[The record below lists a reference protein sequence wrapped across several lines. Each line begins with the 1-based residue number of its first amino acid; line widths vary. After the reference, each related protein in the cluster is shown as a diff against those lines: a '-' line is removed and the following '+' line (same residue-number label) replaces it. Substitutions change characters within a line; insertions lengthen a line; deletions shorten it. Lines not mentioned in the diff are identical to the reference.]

1 MKKLTLEEF
10 KVKVVK
16 AWGDM
21 YTVVSKH
28 YEGSKKD
35 MIFGCKKHGEF
46 IRTPNA
52 LIDKKC
58 GCPQCGPGSGG
69 KNKLSAGTVLA
80 ELKLKFPTF
89 EFPEFLENYRDTQ
102 YKVRVVCPTHGEF
115 SIRPASLRLANGGC
129 PSCNIEEGTK
139 NKRITSSE
147 YLARVKHEH
156 QNKYDYS
163 LTNYTRMIDNITV
176 VCPKHGSFSQQA
188 GVHLKHGCARCSSDE
203 RAAASKVPFEEF
215 VQRSRLVHG
224 IRYTYDETSYSS
236 MTTPTTI
243 CCTEHG
249 KFIQKAADH
258 LHNEAGCPKCG
269 NQMSKGELELKEYLT
284 EIGVEHIP
292 NYKYSGRKE
301 VDAFIPSLNIA
312 IEYDGLPWHSTKF
325 RTRAEQTSKVKELAA
340 LGVKLVRV
348 FEDEWRDRNK
358 QVKSLLSSRL
368 GTNKQKIYARTC
380 SVIDVTNEQA
390 REFYNEHHIQGWK
403 RSGTNKGLMYLG
415 KLVALMTFSTCLSDR
430 NGTEDTNHLE
440 LARFASSVQVVGGA
454 SRLLK
459 ALIRYTGAKKI
470 TSYSD
475 NRLFSGAMYSRLGFL
490 QVEPVPA
497 NYTYWKNNTKIRQH
511 KSKFQHKHLENL
523 LENYNP
529 QLTEKQNCENND
541 YYQIYDDG
549 LTKWELT
556 V

>member
-16 AWGDM
+16 VWGDT
-21 YTVVSKH
+21 YTVISKH

-35 MIFGCKKHGEF
+35 MIFECKKHGEF
-46 IRTPNA
+46 TRTPNA

-69 KNKLSAGTVLA
+69 KNKLSAGTVLT

-115 SIRPASLRLANGGC
+115 SIRPASLRLAKGGC
-129 PSCNIEEGTK
+129 PSCNVEAGIA
-139 NKRITSSE
+139 
-147 YLARVKHEH
+147 ARTDTREAYIAKARKKHG
-156 QNKYDYS
+156 NYYDY
-163 LTNYTRMIDNITV
+163 TNLVYKNSREKVEII
-176 VCPKHGSFSQQA
+176 CPEHGSFLQDA
-188 GVHLKHGCARCSSDE
+188 NTHLMLGCFQCGIARRST
-203 RAAASKVPFEEF
+203 AAKIPFTEF
-215 VQRSRLVHG
+215 VARARAVHG
-224 IRYTYDETSYSS
+224 NLYEYDETNYSS
-236 MTTPTTI
+236 MV
-243 CCTEHG
+243 TELSITCKKHG
-249 KFIQKAADH
+249 EFKQIGTYH
-258 LHNEAGCPKCG
+258 VHNEAGCPKCG